1 MENNRPKLKRAID
14 LWGLSSN
21 IINIVIGAGIF
32 VMPAII
38 AEKLG
43 ASSSIA
49 YFVCAFLISL
59 IMLCYAE
66 IGSKI
71 TASGGTYTYIERTL
85 GPYYGFVSLFLF
97 LLATISAD
105 AAVANTIIDLLGTFF
120 PYLKQLWIKITF
132 FIILFGIMGTINYFG
147 VEEGIRFVKAITII
161 KLTPLILIILLGTIE
176 TNFNLYLLPSAY
188 NLENVGGAAL
198 LLFFAFQGAESGL
211 SISGEVK
218 KPNKTIP
225 RAIALSITI
234 VFIIYILLQLIA
246 QSVLGPDLLN
256 HPENPLGMVAQALLG
271 PWGITLI
278 AISAIA
284 SMIGN
289 LSSEILSIPRVLYQS
304 AKDLVIP
311 ISALGKIHKTYAT
324 PHIAIIT
331 YVTVCLLF
339 AIFGG
344 FTELAVLSSASILI
358 LYLGVAVSVIKLR
371 IINKKKPFKKTF
383 TIPGGYVV
391 PVGTVIVI
399 IWFLSHLSQT
409 EILGIVSYIS
419 VLSLIY
425 LFIIKTMKKN

>member
-71 TASGGTYTYIERTL
+71 TASEGTYTYIERTL

-176 TNFNLYLLPSAY
+176 TNFNLYLLP
-188 NLENVGGAAL
+188 
-198 LLFFAFQGAESGL
+198 LF
-211 SISGEVK
+211 K
-218 KPNKTIP
+218 
-225 RAIALSITI
+225 
-234 VFIIYILLQLIA
+234 Y
-246 QSVLGPDLLN
+246 LLN
-256 HPENPLGMVAQALLG
+256 
-271 PWGITLI
+271 WTYI
-278 AISAIA
+278 
-284 SMIGN
+284 
-289 LSSEILSIPRVLYQS
+289 
-304 AKDLVIP
+304 
-311 ISALGKIHKTYAT
+311 IHWYT
-324 PHIAIIT
+324 
-331 YVTVCLLF
+331 
-339 AIFGG
+339 
-344 FTELAVLSSASILI
+344 
-358 LYLGVAVSVIKLR
+358 
-371 IINKKKPFKKTF
+371 
-383 TIPGGYVV
+383 
-391 PVGTVIVI
+391 
-399 IWFLSHLSQT
+399 
-409 EILGIVSYIS
+409 
-419 VLSLIY
+419 
-425 LFIIKTMKKN
+425 